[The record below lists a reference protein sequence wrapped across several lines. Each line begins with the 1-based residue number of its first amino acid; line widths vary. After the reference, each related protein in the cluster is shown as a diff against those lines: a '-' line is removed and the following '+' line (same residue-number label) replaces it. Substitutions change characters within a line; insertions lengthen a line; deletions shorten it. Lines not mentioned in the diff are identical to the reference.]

1 MGLFTTLAA
10 FAGGYLA
17 GAKMGD
23 RPLETVKES
32 IGQARDRASTLMS
45 EARQT
50 AKGEP
55 VQVDVRAV
63 REVMTAPVE
72 SVGLD
77 APIRDAAKAMQ
88 HKDIGDVL
96 VVGEAGEDRDPAT
109 TTAQDVMTPIGATV
123 RPDTTVS
130 EALDLMRR
138 HDVRRLPVI
147 EAGVAVGIVTLGD
160 LSRSGGAGAAL
171 ADISTAPANT

>member
-1 MGLFTTLAA
+1 
-10 FAGGYLA
+10 
-17 GAKMGD
+17 
-23 RPLETVKES
+23 
-32 IGQARDRASTLMS
+32 
-45 EARQT
+45 
-50 AKGEP
+50 
-55 VQVDVRAV
+55 
-63 REVMTAPVE
+63 
-72 SVGLD
+72 
-77 APIRDAAKAMQ
+77 
-88 HKDIGDVL
+88 
-96 VVGEAGEDRDPAT
+96 
-109 TTAQDVMTPIGATV
+109 MTPIGATV